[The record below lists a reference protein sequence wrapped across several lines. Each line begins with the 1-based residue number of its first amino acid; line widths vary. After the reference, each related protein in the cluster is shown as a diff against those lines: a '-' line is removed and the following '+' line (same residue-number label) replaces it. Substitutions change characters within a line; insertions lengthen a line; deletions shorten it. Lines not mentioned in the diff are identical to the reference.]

1 MIHNHCYVGTGA
13 YPTLDPPSKLK
24 ANGMSEH
31 VVITGTGRAGTTFLV
46 ELLTAVGCDTGFSS
60 ESIKMKD
67 PQLPAGLERDIRK
80 DICPFIVK
88 SPWFC
93 DYADDILSQIDLRIT
108 HVFVPMRDLF
118 NAAESRRQM
127 SRNNRRDGGLW
138 KTNSI
143 KLGDQEQ
150 VLKDQ
155 IYKLLLALSYYEVPV
170 TLMQFPKLAVN
181 AKYTYGK
188 LSPILDGVSFTEF
201 KTVFDEVSRPD
212 LISNFE
218 QE

>member
-1 MIHNHCYVGTGA
+1 MGTGA

-127 SRNNRRDGGLW
+127 SRNNRRDGGTLEDELN
-138 KTNSI
+138 KTGATKS
-143 KLGDQEQ
+143 K
-150 VLKDQ
+150 
-155 IYKLLLALSYYEVPV
+155 S
-170 TLMQFPKLAVN
+170 
-181 AKYTYGK
+181 
-188 LSPILDGVSFTEF
+188 
-201 KTVFDEVSRPD
+201 
-212 LISNFE
+212 
-218 QE
+218 